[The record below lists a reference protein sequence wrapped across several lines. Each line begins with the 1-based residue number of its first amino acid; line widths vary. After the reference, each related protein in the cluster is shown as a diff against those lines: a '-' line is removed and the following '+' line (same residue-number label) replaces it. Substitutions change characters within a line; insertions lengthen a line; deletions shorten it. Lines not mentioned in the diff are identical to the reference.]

1 MGVKPTGWSQK
12 YPQVYISPSQGN
24 RTLRACVRPMG
35 YTIDENSPK
44 GRFIVFPWM
53 GGLVVK
59 APAYEWRVQGSS
71 PG

>member
-1 MGVKPTGWSQK
+1 MHYIGEITIEQECGNLGHKIHIALTG
-12 YPQVYISPSQGN
+12 
-24 RTLRACVRPMG
+24 
-35 YTIDENSPK
+35 PK
-44 GRFIVFPWM
+44 GRLIVFPWM